1 LSSEKPNPDSDTY
14 ILKPTP
20 LIENKMLPRI
30 DSIKQMR
37 IKIGITQKKLASLTG
52 VSTSMINQIESGR
65 SQPSY
70 NTAKKIFDIL
80 GDMEGKSSSHNAGD
94 FCSRDIVKLKPTN
107 TLHDAIKKM
116 HQLSISQIPVFENNK
131 VVGVVSE
138 DGIVKHLADVGEAE
152 LKKAKL
158 SDTMEPIPPI
168 VDFDT
173 PANVL
178 VPLIRYSKCILVS
191 KKSKIVGI
199 ITASDTLKMME

>member
-1 LSSEKPNPDSDTY
+1 
-14 ILKPTP
+14 
-20 LIENKMLPRI
+20 MLPRI
-30 DSIKQMR
+30 DSIKQIR
-37 IKIGITQKKLASLTG
+37 QKIGITQKKLAIMTG

-70 NTAKKIFDIL
+70 ETAKKIFDSL
-80 GDMEGKSSSHNAGD
+80 ASLEGKSSSHTAGD
-94 FCSRDIVKLKPTN
+94 FCSKEVVKLKPTN

-116 HQLSISQIPVFENNK
+116 HQLSISQIPVFK
-131 VVGVVSE
+131 GQDLVGVVSE

-152 LKKAKL
+152 LKNAKL
-158 SDTMEPIPPI
+158 SDTMEPVPPI
-168 VDFDT
+168 VDYTT

-191 KKSKIVGI
+191 KKSKIIGI

>member
-1 LSSEKPNPDSDTY
+1 
-14 ILKPTP
+14 
-20 LIENKMLPRI
+20 MLPRI
-30 DSIKQMR
+30 DSIKQIR
-37 IKIGITQKKLASLTG
+37 LKIGITQKKLALLTG

-70 NTAKKIFDIL
+70 DTAKKIFENL
-80 GDMEGKSSSHNAGD
+80 AKLEGESSSHTAGD
-94 FCSRDIVKLKPTN
+94 FCSKDIIKLKPSN

-116 HQLSISQIPVFENNK
+116 HELSISQIPVFINSEIM
-131 VVGVVSE
+131 GVVSE
-138 DGIVKHLADVGEAE
+138 DGIVKHLVEMGEAE

-158 SDTMEPIPPI
+158 ADTMDAIPPI

-191 KKSKIVGI
+191 KKSKIIGI

>member
-1 LSSEKPNPDSDTY
+1 
-14 ILKPTP
+14 
-20 LIENKMLPRI
+20 
-30 DSIKQMR
+30 MR
-37 IKIGITQKKLASLTG
+37 QKIGITQKKLAIMTG

-70 NTAKKIFDIL
+70 ETAKKIFESL
-80 GDMEGKSSSHNAGD
+80 SNMEGKSSSFTAGD
-94 FCSRDIVKLKPTN
+94 FCSKDIVKLKPNN

-116 HQLSISQIPVFENNK
+116 HELSISQIPVFK
-131 VVGVVSE
+131 GQDLVGIVSE

-152 LKKAKL
+152 LKNAKL
-158 SDTMEPIPPI
+158 SDTMEPVPPI
-168 VDFDT
+168 VDYNT

-191 KKSKIVGI
+191 KNSKFIGI

>member
-1 LSSEKPNPDSDTY
+1 
-14 ILKPTP
+14 
-20 LIENKMLPRI
+20 
-30 DSIKQMR
+30 MR
-37 IKIGITQKKLASLTG
+37 QKIGITQKKLATMTG

-70 NTAKKIFDIL
+70 DTAKKIFDSL
-80 GDMEGKSSSHNAGD
+80 ANLEGKYSSHIAGD
-94 FCSRDIVKLKPTN
+94 FCSKDIVKLKPKN

-116 HQLSISQIPVFENNK
+116 HQLSISQIPVFNGQDL
-131 VVGVVSE
+131 VGIVSE

-152 LKKAKL
+152 LKNAKL
-158 SDTMEPIPPI
+158 ADTMEPVPPI
-168 VDFDT
+168 VDYNT

-191 KKSKIVGI
+191 KNSKFIGI

>member
-1 LSSEKPNPDSDTY
+1 
-14 ILKPTP
+14 
-20 LIENKMLPRI
+20 
-30 DSIKQMR
+30 MR
-37 IKIGITQKKLASLTG
+37 LKIGITQKKLAIMTG

-70 NTAKKIFDIL
+70 ETAKRIFDNL
-80 GDMEGKSSSHNAGD
+80 ASLEGKSSSHTAGD
-94 FCSRDIVKLKPTN
+94 FCSKDIVKLKPNN

-116 HQLSISQIPVFENNK
+116 HELSISQIPVFNGRDL
-131 VVGVVSE
+131 VGIVSE

-152 LKKAKL
+152 LKNAKL
-158 SDTMEPIPPI
+158 SDTMEPVPPI
-168 VDFDT
+168 VDFST

-191 KKSKIVGI
+191 KKSKIIGI